1 MKHFY
6 HTCFGV
12 IVMKKKKSKTR
23 VIRDE
28 CNEILNQ
35 IPHNLTKSQYKNIV
49 RRYVEYCRREFDVQ
63 NFEDCKGYIQT
74 YCDYLQ
80 NQGYTTSTIHTYIS
94 GVCKCWDVPL
104 KLIEKPIRHISEYTK
119 GRSKYHDKYRT
130 ATDLAAERW
139 KDLVQFQMLTG
150 IRRAELSRLT
160 GKDLVF
166 KDGIWNIF
174 VRNGK
179 GGKDSYIYVS
189 DIDKVKPYFEGK
201 GPNEKIF
208 DEALFK
214 NDLNLHWLRAKNAQL
229 VYKLFEDRIK
239 KYPTYRDELEKL
251 VRKRWA
257 EGNKDKKTGKP
268 KPFPE
273 DSING
278 KYVLRGLNRKFAIK
292 NKLPFVYDKLI
303 LKAVSV
309 LCLSHYRTDITILYM
324 LYI

>member
-1 MKHFY
+1 
-6 HTCFGV
+6 
-12 IVMKKKKSKTR
+12 MKKQKSKTR

-35 IPHNLTKSQYKNIV
+35 IQHNLTKSQYKNIV

-74 YCDYLQ
+74 YANYLQ
-80 NQGYTTSTIHTYIS
+80 DNNYTASTIHTYIS

-104 KLIEKPIRHISEYTK
+104 KLIDKPIRHISEYSK
-119 GRSKYHDKYRT
+119 GRQRYKERYRT
-130 ATDLAAERW
+130 SEDLENERW
-139 KDLVQFQMLTG
+139 KYLIEIQSILG
-150 IRRAELSRLT
+150 IRRSELARIT

-201 GPNEKIF
+201 GPDEKNF

-214 NDLNLHWLRAKNAQL
+214 NDLNLHFLRAKNAQRI
-229 VYKLFEDRIK
+229 YKLFEDRIK
-239 KYPTYRDELEKL
+239 KEPTYRDELEKL

-257 EGNKDKKTGKP
+257 EGNKDKKSGKP

-273 DSING
+273 DSIKG
-278 KYVLRGLNRKFAIK
+278 KYILRGLNRKFAIK

-309 LCLSHYRTDITILYM
+309 LSLSHYRTDITILYM